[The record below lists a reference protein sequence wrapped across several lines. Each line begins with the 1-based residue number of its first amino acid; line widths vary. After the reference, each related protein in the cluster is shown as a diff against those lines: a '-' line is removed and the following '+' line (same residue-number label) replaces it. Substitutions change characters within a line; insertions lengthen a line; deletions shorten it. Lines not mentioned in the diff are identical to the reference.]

1 VKKTWENYNGYVE
14 RGQMWLRAH
23 FSAAMDTNTTREVSM
38 DSETVSISAD
48 AYEDPKFRDTF
59 ERVPN

>member
-1 VKKTWENYNGYVE
+1 
-14 RGQMWLRAH
+14 
-23 FSAAMDTNTTREVSM
+23 MDTNTTREVSM